1 MKAQYSNRLGNR
13 FSRPLIN
20 HFGAKR
26 ALLEDVNT
34 KIFSGPFLKITVAN
48 HMFGRGNFKREKWEH
63 RHLLSK
69 TNKNSS
75 AAPMLPT

>member
-1 MKAQYSNRLGNR
+1 MKAQSLNRLKDR
-13 FSRPLIN
+13 FLRPLIK
-20 HFGAKR
+20 HFGATQ
-26 ALLEDVNT
+26 ALPEDVNT
-34 KIFSGPFLKITVAN
+34 KMSSGPFLKITLAN

-69 TNKNSS
+69 TNENWS